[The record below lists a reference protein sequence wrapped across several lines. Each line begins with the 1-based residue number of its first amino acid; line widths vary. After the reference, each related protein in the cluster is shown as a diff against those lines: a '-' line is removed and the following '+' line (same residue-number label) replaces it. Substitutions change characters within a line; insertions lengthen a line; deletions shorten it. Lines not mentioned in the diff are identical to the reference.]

1 MSSVKNI
8 EKKEEN
14 ESTQTNTKQNIE
26 TKKTIINIAGKETII
41 ETGKLARQ
49 ANGSITIKCGET
61 VLLVTAVKS
70 EEPRKDIDFFPLL
83 CDFEE
88 RFTAVGRIPGS
99 FNRRENKPPDK
110 STLTARLMDRPI
122 RPLFPENYYNDV
134 QVVATALSI
143 DSINP
148 PDVLAMLGASF
159 ALSISNIPFNGPIGA
174 VRVGFVHNKFIAN
187 PTFEEIEK
195 SDLDLIVSGTID
207 SILMV
212 EAGANLVTEEVM
224 LNALAF
230 AQTVIKQQVEEQIK
244 FASSYGVKKV
254 EVEPL
259 KIDKHLVDLV
269 EKSAKESLLKSM
281 DNVKDKNIHKMFL
294 KEAKGKAVKAFVD
307 QLENKNFKELK
318 EKYERKPEEV
328 EKIIQNQVKVL
339 EEKLMRKKIL
349 EEGIRADG
357 RKCNEIRPIT
367 CEVGLL
373 ERVHGTGLFTRGT
386 TQVLSSCTLGTSG
399 DAQKLDSIDP
409 QTERRYIHHYN
420 FPGYSVGEVKP
431 NRTPARREIGHGALA
446 ERALSPVLPDK
457 EHFPYTIRVVSEVL
471 ESNGSTSMASTCGS
485 TLCLMDAGVPIKA
498 PIAGIAM
505 GLIKEGGK
513 FAILTDIQ
521 GLEDFLGDM
530 DFKVTGSKKGIS
542 ALQMDMKIDGI
553 TLEIMKIALEQAKI
567 GRLFIL
573 EKMLEAIPKPRTEL
587 SKWAPR
593 ILTMKVDMSDIGTI
607 IGPGGKMIRRI
618 TEETGAKIDI
628 EEDGTVLIASPDND
642 KAFKAKKWV
651 QGLVEKVQPGAVY
664 SGKVLRTASIGA
676 FVEIL
681 PGKEGMVHISQ
692 LQDKRTERVEDV
704 VKVGDIVAVRVRE
717 IDEKNRIS
725 LTMRGITE
733 EEKKKAL
740 EE

>member
-1 MSSVKNI
+1 MSNVKNLDT
-8 EKKEEN
+8 KEEKD
-14 ESTQTNTKQNIE
+14 TKQASNNQTQEIKE
-26 TKKTIINIAGKETII
+26 TIINIAGKDII
-41 ETGKLARQ
+41 IQTGKLAKQ
-49 ANGSITIKCGET
+49 ANGSVTIRCGDT

-70 EEPRKDIDFFPLL
+70 DEQRKDIDFFPLL

-88 RFTAVGRIPGS
+88 RFTSIGRIPGS

-110 STLTARLMDRPI
+110 STLTARLMDRPL

-143 DSINP
+143 DQINP
-148 PDVLAMLGASF
+148 PDVLAILGASF
-159 ALSISNIPFNGPIGA
+159 ALSISNIPFNGPIGG
-174 VRVGFVHNKFIAN
+174 VRVGLIHNKFIAN

-195 SDLDLIVSGTID
+195 SDLDLIVAGTAD
-207 SILMV
+207 SIMMV
-212 EAGANLVTEEVM
+212 EAGANLVTEEVI

-230 AQTVIKQQVEEQIK
+230 AQTVIKQQVESQEQ
-244 FASSYGVKKV
+244 FASQYGLKKA
-254 EVEPL
+254 EVTTP
-259 KIDKHLVDLV
+259 KIDKALVELV
-269 EKSAKESLLKSM
+269 EKHAKESLLKSM
-281 DNVKDKNIHKMFL
+281 DNVKDKNVHKKFL
-294 KEAKGKAVKAFVD
+294 KEAKEKAVKAFID

-318 EKYERKPEEV
+318 DKYERKPEEV
-328 EKIIQNQVKVL
+328 EKIIQGQVKVL

-357 RKCNEIRPIT
+357 RKCNEVRQIT

-431 NRTPARREIGHGALA
+431 SRTPGRREIGHGALA

-485 TLCLMDAGVPIKA
+485 TLSLMDAGVPIKA

-505 GLIKEGGK
+505 GLIKEGDK

-530 DFKVTGSKKGIS
+530 DFKVTGSKKGVS
-542 ALQMDMKIDGI
+542 ALQMDIKIGGI

-567 GRLFIL
+567 GRLHIL
-573 EKMLEAIPKPRTEL
+573 EKMLETIPKPHTEL

-628 EEDGTVLIASPDND
+628 EEDGTVLIASPDNE
-642 KAFKAKKWV
+642 KACKAKKWV
-651 QGLVEKVQPGAVY
+651 QGLVERIQPGAVY
-664 SGKVLRTASIGA
+664 SGKVLRVAQIGA

-681 PGKEGMVHISQ
+681 PNKEGMVHISQ

-704 VKVGDIVAVRVRE
+704 VKVGDVIAVRVRE
-717 IDEKNRIS
+717 VDERNRIS

-733 EEKKKAL
+733 DEKKKVL
-740 EE
+740 EG